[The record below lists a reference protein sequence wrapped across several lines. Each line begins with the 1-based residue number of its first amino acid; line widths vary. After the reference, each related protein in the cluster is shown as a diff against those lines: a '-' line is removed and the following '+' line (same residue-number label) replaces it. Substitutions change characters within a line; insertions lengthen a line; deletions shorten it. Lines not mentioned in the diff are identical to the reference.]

1 MPQMAPI
8 NWLSLF
14 IIFSMTF
21 LMFNMMNYYSFIPS
35 MPKSNLIF
43 KMNTINSFKWKW

>member
-14 IIFSMTF
+14 IMFSLIFLF
-21 LMFNMMNYYSFIPS
+21 FNILNYYNFFINPIKI
-35 MPKSNLIF
+35 KSLDKN
-43 KMNTINSFKWKW
+43 NSTNYLNWKW

>member
-14 IIFSMTF
+14 IIFSITF
-21 LMFNMMNYYSFIPS
+21 IMFNMMNYYSFYPTL
-35 MPKSNLIF
+35 PKSILINKNNL
-43 KMNTINSFKWKW
+43 TNSLNWKW

>member
-14 IIFSMTF
+14 FLFSLTF
-21 LMFNMMNYYSFIPS
+21 ILFNIMNFFSLNLN
-35 MPKSNLIF
+35 KSLNKTL
-43 KMNTINSFKWKW
+43 KMNKSFMNWKW

>member
-14 IIFSMTF
+14 IIFSITF
-21 LMFNMMNYYSFIPS
+21 ILFNMMNYYLVI
-35 MPKSNLIF
+35 PKSPKSMIYKKSDNQHF
-43 KMNTINSFKWKW
+43 TWKW